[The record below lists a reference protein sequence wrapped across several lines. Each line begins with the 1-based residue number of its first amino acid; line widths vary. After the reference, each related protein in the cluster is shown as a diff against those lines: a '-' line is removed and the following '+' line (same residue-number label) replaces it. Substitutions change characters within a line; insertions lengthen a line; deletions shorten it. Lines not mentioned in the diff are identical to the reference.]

1 MAATFLVLS
10 LLILI
15 YLLSEIDEV
24 WVLLGVV
31 E

>member
-24 WVLLGVV
+24 WALLGVV